1 MKKRKIQ
8 TGQIVLHILFLIIVL
23 IYLVPFMLVLSVSFT
38 DERALIQNGYRL
50 IPSQFSLT
58 AYKMVF
64 QNPSQILNSY
74 ATTITFTM
82 IATILTI
89 LVMGI
94 MAYPMSRPNYRHNKL
109 VTFLVLFTMLF
120 NGGMVPTYLV
130 ITKYMHLNNTIWV
143 YIFPGLVSAYN
154 LIIIRTNYKSLPNE
168 LIEAAKIDGAGEMYI
183 CFRIVMPLSKAALAS
198 IGFLFFVGKW
208 NDWNTSLL
216 YITEPKLYSLQYL
229 LQRILQHAEY
239 LKQLAG
245 TEMLMPEETFP
256 TEGYRYAM
264 AVVAAGPVL
273 LIFPFFQK
281 YFTKG
286 LTLGGVKG

>member
-58 AYKMVF
+58 AYEMVF

-74 ATTITFTM
+74 ATTITFTV

-94 MAYPMSRPNYRHNKL
+94 MAYPMSRSNYRHNKL

-143 YIFPGLVSAYN
+143 YIFPGLFSA
-154 LIIIRTNYKSLPNE
+154 LCR
-168 LIEAAKIDGAGEMYI
+168 
-183 CFRIVMPLSKAALAS
+183 FRHSAEDFRNFLSGLS
-198 IGFLFFVGKW
+198 TGLFFRPES
-208 NDWNTSLL
+208 TSVR
-216 YITEPKLYSLQYL
+216 P
-229 LQRILQHAEY
+229 
-239 LKQLAG
+239 
-245 TEMLMPEETFP
+245 
-256 TEGYRYAM
+256 
-264 AVVAAGPVL
+264 
-273 LIFPFFQK
+273 
-281 YFTKG
+281 
-286 LTLGGVKG
+286 